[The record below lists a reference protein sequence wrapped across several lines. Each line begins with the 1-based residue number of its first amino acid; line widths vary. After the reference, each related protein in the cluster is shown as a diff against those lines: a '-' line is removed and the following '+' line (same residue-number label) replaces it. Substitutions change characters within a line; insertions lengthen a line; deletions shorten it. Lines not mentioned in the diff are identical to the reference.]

1 MIELFDTH
9 CHIHESNAPGPSAGG
24 VSDDEDETRRRWK
37 KLGNPSAQQLILEAR
52 EAGVT
57 RLLAVGCALED
68 SERAV
73 ALAAEE
79 ENVWASIGI
88 HPHESSQYVGNAEAL
103 ERFASLVSKS
113 KVVAVGECGLDYF
126 YTHSSRE
133 AQIEVLRFQ
142 LALAQKHNLP
152 LVFHVREAFD
162 DFWPVFDEFEGLR
175 GIIHSFTAD
184 EKVLAEILKRG
195 LYVGLNGIMTFT
207 KSDEQLAA
215 AKAVP
220 LNRLVLETDA
230 PFLTPAPDRATIC
243 QPKHVRTTAEFLC
256 KLRDESLETLAEVTT
271 QNAQAMFGLK

>member
-9 CHIHESNAPGPSAGG
+9 CHIQESNILGPS
-24 VSDDEDETRRRWK
+24 VSDDEDEMRRRWK
-37 KLGNPSAQQLILEAR
+37 KLGNPSAQQLILEAK

-57 RLLAVGCALED
+57 RLLAVGCTLED
-68 SERAV
+68 SESAV
-73 ALAAEE
+73 ALATEE
-79 ENVWASIGI
+79 ENVWASIGV
-88 HPHESSQYVGNAEAL
+88 HPHESSQHVGNAQAL
-103 ERFASLVSKS
+103 ERFAALASKP

-126 YTHSSRE
+126 YTHSPKGT
-133 AQIEVLRFQ
+133 QIEMLRFQ

-220 LNRLVLETDA
+220 LDRLVLETDA

-243 QPKHVRTTAEFLC
+243 QPKHVRTTAEFLS
-256 KLRDESLETLAEVTT
+256 KLRDESLEKLAEVTT
-271 QNAQAMFGLK
+271 QNARAMFGLK